1 MKHSNDDRLNRSAIH
16 LLHRAGQSANG
27 IFHGEMATDLTPRQL
42 AVLMAVAQNEGLSQ
56 TGLVEGTGIDRS
68 TLADIVRRLVERGLL
83 LRRRTRDDARA
94 YAVKLT
100 KDGRRVLDRAE
111 PLAKRVDE
119 KVLGA
124 LPARQREEFMTGLL
138 TIVEILERVAPRGEG
153 QT

>member
-1 MKHSNDDRLNRSAIH
+1 MKQDKNDRLNRSAIH
-16 LLHRAGQSANG
+16 LLHRVGQSAAV
-27 IFHGEMATDLTPRQL
+27 IFHGEMTTDVTPRQL
-42 AVLMAVAQNEGLSQ
+42 AVLMTVAQNEGLNQSE
-56 TGLVEGTGIDRS
+56 LVEGTGIDRS

-83 LRRRTRDDARA
+83 HRRRTRADARA

-119 KVLGA
+119 RVLNA
-124 LPARQREEFMTGLL
+124 LPARQREEFMTALL
-138 TIVEILERVAPRGEG
+138 TIVETLERVAPQGEG